1 MSAPARAAR
10 HGWIIV
16 ACVWAGSALVSSAPA
31 AGAVPIW
38 DVGQVDHPGQWTIY
52 NRTQEAAAV
61 GFPLAAGDMNGDG
74 LADLVLSPMNAN
86 SGPNLER
93 VSAGEA
99 VILLSQGTIAGERNL
114 AQLDVDALPPDAMV
128 VYGADMFDYFGTQ
141 VTVAD
146 VDGDGYGDAIVGT
159 QYGDGANNA
168 RANSGE
174 VVIIWGG
181 PSLGGQVLDL
191 AAPPAGAVTFVYGA
205 NPGDRLGAWVSSGDV
220 DGDGIADAV
229 LGADEANPGGKH
241 HAGQTYVVYG
251 GPALRALASVDLA
264 APAVPVTVIS
274 GIDPGDHSGATVR
287 AFDLNHDGAADILI
301 GAGLERLSAQVG
313 PTGNLD
319 GEGSGGGDGPNNVC
333 DPVHLA
339 CEIGEAYIVYG
350 QRGQRPAAIDLA
362 NPPPSTTFIYGIDR
376 GDAWGEELY
385 AGDFNGDGWGDVA
398 IGALTADSPDNR
410 ILGLPSTGD
419 NARPNSGEAALIL
432 GGPTL
437 EGSVIDLTNPPP
449 NVTLFWGA
457 RPGAIAGDT
466 IMLLDVDGDGKDELV
481 IACPDDLPQPGRA
494 DAGDTF
500 VFFGTADP
508 LPRAIDLAAIP
519 DGLAVL
525 EIEGASNGDMLAYSM
540 GRGDVDGDGRPD
552 LVLNAMGGD
561 GYMDLLP
568 DAGDAYVLDA
578 VAVTHAVGREVA
590 PSPTPSA
597 TPTITPTQ
605 TATPSPSLTP
615 TPTQTQPACT
625 GDCNGDGRVTIDEL
639 ILAVRI
645 ALDDAPVSVCPA
657 VDANAD
663 GTVEI
668 SELIAAVTRTLAG
681 C

>member
-1 MSAPARAAR
+1 MAARRARRALRAFAGVAVAAALWGSVPAARALP
-10 HGWIIV
+10 V
-16 ACVWAGSALVSSAPA
+16 
-31 AGAVPIW
+31 W
-38 DVGQVDHPGQWTIY
+38 DVGQVDQPGQWTIY
-52 NRTQEAAAV
+52 NRAQGGAEV

-74 LADLVLSPMNAN
+74 LADLVLTPMNAD
-86 SGPNLER
+86 SGPNRDR
-93 VSAGEA
+93 VGSGEA
-99 VILLSQGTIAGERNL
+99 VILLSQGTIVGERNL
-114 AQLDVDALPPDAMV
+114 ATLDVSALPPDVMV

-174 VVIIWGG
+174 VAIIWGG
-181 PSLGGQVLDL
+181 PGLGGRVLDL
-191 AAPPAGAVTFVYGA
+191 AAPPPGAVTFVYGA
-205 NPGDRLGAWVSSGDV
+205 NAGDRLGAWVSSGDV

-241 HAGQTYVVYG
+241 HAGQTYVLYG
-251 GPALRALASVDLA
+251 GAVLRTLAAVDLA

-287 AFDLNHDGAADILI
+287 AYDLNHDGAADVLI
-301 GAGLERLSAQVG
+301 GAGLERLSAQIG

-362 NPPPSTTFIYGIDR
+362 NPPPSTTFIYGIGR
-376 GDAWGEELY
+376 GDVWGEELY

-398 IGALTADSPDNR
+398 IGALTADGPDNG
-410 ILGLPSTGD
+410 IVGLDPTGD
-419 NARPNSGEAALIL
+419 NSRANSGEAALIL

-437 EGSVIDLTNPPP
+437 EGSVIELTNPPP
-449 NVTLFWGA
+449 NVTFFWGA

-481 IACPDDLPQPGRA
+481 IACPDDKAQGRV

-500 VFFGTADP
+500 VFFGTTDP

-519 DGLAVL
+519 DGLSVL
-525 EIEGASNGDMLAYSM
+525 EIDGAESNDMLAYSM
-540 GRGDVDGDGRPD
+540 GRGDVNGDGRPD
-552 LVLNAMGGD
+552 MVLNAMGGD
-561 GYMDLLP
+561 GYMNLLP
-568 DAGDAYVLDA
+568 EAGDAYVLDA
-578 VAVTHAVGREVA
+578 AAVAHAVGRALV
-590 PSPTPSA
+590 PTG
-597 TPTITPTQ
+597 TPTE
-605 TATPSPSLTP
+605 TP
-615 TPTQTQPACT
+615 TPTPSLTATPTRPPCV

-639 ILAVRI
+639 ILGVRI
-645 ALDDAPVSVCPA
+645 ALGATPVSACTA
-657 VDANAD
+657 VDANGN

-668 SELIAAVTRTLAG
+668 AELVAAVMRILAG